1 MRASSDPT
9 EMSTWASTCRCSR
22 LTGIGGSNYVHS
34 LLMEMRADIMK
45 AEPCRQR
52 LQHGTNKGTE
62 AGQTVLHCDLHVI
75 PRRKG
80 DIDDPRGG
88 VRGVIPDKRVYQ

>member
-34 LLMEMRADIMK
+34 LLMEMRADITK
-45 AEPCRQR
+45 ADSDVCGFNV
-52 LQHGTNKGTE
+52 GTNIGTE

>member
-9 EMSTWASTCRCSR
+9 EMSTWASMCRCRR

-52 LQHGTNKGTE
+52 LQHGTNNGTE